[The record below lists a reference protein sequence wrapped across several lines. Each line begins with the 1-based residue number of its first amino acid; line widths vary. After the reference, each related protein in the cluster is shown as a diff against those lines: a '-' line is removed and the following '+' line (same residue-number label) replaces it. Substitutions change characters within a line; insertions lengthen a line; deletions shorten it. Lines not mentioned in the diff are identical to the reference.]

1 MRDGRGSPLRW
12 AAALLAAIL
21 VCGLAATAMA
31 QTDVTTVRVS
41 GTVRDP
47 DGGALPGATIEVKS
61 LDTGRVLQAVTDSR
75 GFYRII
81 DLETG
86 RYDITCG
93 LAGFTTAKREGVRL
107 LLGSATTVDFTLQL
121 ARATETLTVTSEV
134 PLVEVA
140 STAASTTIQTEQIQQ
155 LPVSGRNFSN
165 LVLAMPETT
174 TSNER
179 NYMSLSG
186 QRGINTSIVIDGVD
200 DNNPFFGG
208 ALGQAENRAPL
219 QISQESIKEFQ
230 VITNGASV
238 ELGHS
243 GGGFV
248 NVITKTG
255 TNVLKGSAFYY
266 NQPNSMLAKRVDG
279 TSLPDQNKQQYG
291 FSLGGPFVTDK
302 LFFFASYDQQKQST
316 NFPILPAAYDPAVA
330 AKYPYFKSGTNFD
343 QTQDGKV
350 VFGRLDYQFANS
362 QRLTGRTNYAEYL
375 GDNGTSSS
383 SYNATGHNG
392 IEQMFLRSTVVSWSG
407 AFGNNW
413 LNDANLQWAIEDTP
427 RLAKNNQYPEVQVQ
441 SGGASFG
448 GISYLPIKPTQV
460 QRKTFAD
467 SLTYLYGD
475 HVFKGGVEY
484 NDTSVNQ
491 IFKGNW
497 RGVYIFPNQAAFLAG
512 KWSQFRQFGGLNGL
526 TADQAGQVK
535 FGQKELALFLQDQW
549 YIAPNLTA
557 SLGVRVENLNNPDAP
572 VLNPDVINAD
582 GSRPL
587 NGHIPDSN
595 NQWSPRLGI
604 TWSPGGTNETVLRLS
619 AGRFWSR
626 TPGLLFSQLYSS
638 NGLQGTQYNISA
650 VRVGGVYQDPTDP
663 NCKDSSGK
671 SCYDPLAPGWGAN
684 FDPTI
689 LAPIDFSKVPNPKG
703 LGVFTIASNF
713 KNPYTDRVTFS
724 FDQQILKDT
733 VVNFDFTYAKGY
745 QLERLTDLNLQYAL
759 NPDGSV
765 KLSPI
770 NGQPMFTGTSA
781 AARPDH
787 YYTSVRE
794 YVSDASAEYKAV
806 VMTLRRRFTERLF
819 GFLAVTYSIDKD
831 NDSNERNYSGPTAED
846 QYDLNKNWGYSV
858 RDQRWK
864 IGLNGVWNTPWWGLS
879 LSGTYYYNTG
889 SPFTPYTTTDANAD
903 GNFTDRPTINGVHL
917 ARDSYRYPDSSGI
930 NLRVQKAFDVGPG
943 KIGVIVEC
951 FNCSNNANKT
961 ITNTTWGDGQTPL
974 ATFDKANQPTSFV
987 RTFQLALRYDF

>member
-1 MRDGRGSPLRW
+1 MRKEGGLPLKW
-12 AAALLAAIL
+12 AAAACAAL
-21 VCGLAATAMA
+21 FVFGLAGVALA
-31 QTDVTTVRVS
+31 QTDVTTARLA
-41 GTVRDP
+41 GTVKDP
-47 DGGALPGATIEVKS
+47 DGGALPGATVEVKS
-61 LDTGRVLQAVTDSR
+61 LDTGRVVQAVTDNR
-75 GFYRII
+75 GFYRIL
-81 DLETG
+81 DLEVG
-86 RYDITCG
+86 RYDITCE
-93 LAGFTTAKREGVRL
+93 LAGFATAKRSGVRL
-107 LLGSATTVDFTLQL
+107 LLGSALTVDFTLQL
-121 ARATETLTVTSEV
+121 AGASESVTVTSAV

-140 STAASTTIQTEQIQQ
+140 NTAASTTIQTEQIQQ
-155 LPVSGRNFSN
+155 LPSSGRNFSN

-179 NYMSLSG
+179 NYMSISG
-186 QRGINTSIVIDGVD
+186 QRGINTSIVVDGVD

-230 VITNGASV
+230 VLTNGASV

-248 NVITKTG
+248 NVITKSG
-255 TNVLKGSAFYY
+255 TNSYKGSAFYY
-266 NQPNSMLAKRVDG
+266 QQPQSLVANRVDG
-279 TSLPDQNKQQYG
+279 SSLPDQSKKQYG
-291 FSLGGPFVTDK
+291 LSLGGPFVTDK
-302 LFFFASYDQQKQST
+302 LFFFTSFDQQKQST
-316 NFPILPAAYDPAVA
+316 NFPILASGYDPAVA
-330 AKYPYFKSGTNFD
+330 AKYPYFASGTNFN

-350 VFGRLDYQFANS
+350 VFGRLDYQVASS
-362 QRLTGRTNYAEYL
+362 QRLTGRTNYADYT
-375 GDNGTSSS
+375 GDNGTSSA

-392 IEQMFLRSTVVSWSG
+392 IERMLLRDTVVSYSG
-407 AFGNNW
+407 TFGNDW
-413 LNDANLQWAIEDTP
+413 LDDANLQWAIEDTP
-427 RLAKNNQYPEVQVQ
+427 RLAKNNQYPEIQVF
-441 SGGASFG
+441 SGGADFG
-448 GISYLPIKPTQV
+448 GVSFLPIDPTQV

-467 SLTYLYGD
+467 SLTYLYGN

-512 KWSQFRQFGGLNGL
+512 QWTQFRQFGGLNGL
-526 TADQAGQVK
+526 TADQAGQVQ
-535 FGQKELALFLQDQW
+535 FSQKELALFVQDQW
-549 YIAPNLTA
+549 YITPDLTA
-557 SLGVRVENLNNPDAP
+557 SLGVRWENLDNPNGP
-572 VLNPDVINAD
+572 ILNPDVVNPD

-587 NGHIPDSN
+587 DGHIPDTK
-595 NQWSPRLGI
+595 NQWSPRFGI
-604 TWSPGGTNETVLRLS
+604 TWSPGNTGETVLRLS
-619 AGRFWSR
+619 AGRFWAR

-638 NGLQGTQYNISA
+638 NGLRGTQYSISTA
-650 VRVGGVYQDPTDP
+650 AGVPPTDP
-663 NCKDSSGK
+663 LS
-671 SCYDPLAPGWGAN
+671 PGWGAA

-713 KNPYTDRVTFS
+713 KNPYTDRVTLG

-733 VVNFDFTYAKGY
+733 VISFDATYAKGY
-745 QLERLTDLNLQYAL
+745 QLERLTDLNLQYAT

-770 NGQPMFTGTSA
+770 NGQPLFTGTSPS
-781 AARPDH
+781 ARPDH
-787 YYTSVRE
+787 YYGNVRE
-794 YVSDASAEYKAV
+794 YVSDASSDYRAI

-819 GFLAVTYSIDKD
+819 GFLALTYSMDKD
-831 NDSNERNYSGPTAED
+831 NDSNERNYSGPTLED
-846 QYDLNKNWGYSV
+846 QYVIGKNWAYSV

-889 SPFTPYTTTDANAD
+889 SPFTPYTTSDANKD
-903 GNFTDRPTINGVHL
+903 GNFTDRPTVNGAHL
-917 ARDSYRYPDSSGI
+917 GRDSYHYPDSSAI
-930 NLRVQKAFDVGPG
+930 NLRLQKSFDIGPG

-951 FNCSNNANKT
+951 FNCSNNANWT
-961 ITNTTWGDGQTPL
+961 VSSTTWGDGQTPL
-974 ATFDKANQPTSFV
+974 PNFDKANIPTSYV